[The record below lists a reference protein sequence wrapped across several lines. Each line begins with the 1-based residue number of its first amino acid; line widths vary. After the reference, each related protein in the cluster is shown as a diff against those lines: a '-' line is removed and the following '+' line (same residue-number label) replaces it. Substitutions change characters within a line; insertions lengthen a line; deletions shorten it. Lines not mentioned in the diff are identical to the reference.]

1 MLSHSPFEQVKSR
14 PSLIHSL
21 YPQQNSYMSLML
33 IPVNSSEFF
42 TVFQPSTAVVLGHD
56 DHSLNWGERV
66 ANIYK
71 YKQLAQV
78 PALNV
83 AQVGNIPTQFPTLLK
98 SFITRYFGLSFSS
111 KSNVLIVYRPTNCH
125 IVETSFMLSPLHF
138 QFTYY
143 ALQIKANFIMVKERR
158 GTHRQKVG
166 RRVG

>member
-66 ANIYK
+66 ANI
-71 YKQLAQV
+71 
-78 PALNV
+78 
-83 AQVGNIPTQFPTLLK
+83 
-98 SFITRYFGLSFSS
+98 
-111 KSNVLIVYRPTNCH
+111 
-125 IVETSFMLSPLHF
+125 
-138 QFTYY
+138 
-143 ALQIKANFIMVKERR
+143 
-158 GTHRQKVG
+158 
-166 RRVG
+166 